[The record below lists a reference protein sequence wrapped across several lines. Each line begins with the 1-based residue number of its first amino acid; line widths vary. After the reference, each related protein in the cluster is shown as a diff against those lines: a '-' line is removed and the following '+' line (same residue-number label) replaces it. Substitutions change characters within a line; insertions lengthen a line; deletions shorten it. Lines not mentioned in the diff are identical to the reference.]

1 MKPAEYTLLIQPG
14 VDPVTEQLAAVK
26 AEKLSK
32 LFTKAFTLT
41 VIDSKPI
48 PKATIYN
55 RSGELL
61 YEGTS
66 SELSSFVYL
75 AQKLS

>member
-1 MKPAEYTLLIQPG
+1 MKQAEYTLLIETD

-32 LFTKAFTLT
+32 LFSKPFTLT
-41 VIDSKPI
+41 VINSKPI

-61 YEGTS
+61 YEGTP

-75 AQKLS
+75 AHKLS